1 MRPLIYVVLVFL
13 FQLSALGISAGAE
26 ENASVKTLA
35 PPSEPVKCEP
45 TNSANALTGYS
56 NPISEMTGQPGGTI
70 KFSNMDL
77 MTAVENVLQER
88 PDLILSALE
97 KSPVA
102 LAELVEHA
110 TQVRQAKAEKDQWL
124 AELKHPKVPEI
135 DQDRPMRGS
144 RHAPITIVEYSD
156 FECPYCR
163 AVSPTIMEVFHQYKD
178 SVRVVYKH
186 NPLSF
191 HPTAEPAARYF
202 EAIALQNQNE
212 AWRFHDRVFE
222 EQDNLAQGIE
232 VLKEIVTGL
241 EIDQQQLEKDL
252 NSDTVQQRLAAD
264 LEEAKQ
270 FGFDG
275 TPAFLINGVSLIG
288 NHPKEDF
295 DKIIKLF
302 ISDHHES

>member
-1 MRPLIYVVLVFL
+1 MRLLIYVVLFFL
-13 FQLSALGISAGAE
+13 FQLSVLGIPAGAQ
-26 ENASVKTLA
+26 ENGSVKTLS
-35 PPSEPVKCEP
+35 PPSEPVKCQP
-45 TNSANALTGYS
+45 TNSANALTGAS
-56 NPISEMTGQPGGTI
+56 NPIAKMTGQHGDTI
-70 KFSNMDL
+70 SFSNMDL

-110 TQVRQAKAEKDQWL
+110 TQVRQAKAEEGQWL
-124 AELKHPKVPEI
+124 AEMKHPKVPEI

-144 RHAPITIVEYSD
+144 PHAPITIVEYSD

-163 AVSPTIMEVFHQYKD
+163 AVSPTIMEVFHQYED

-191 HPTAEPAARYF
+191 HATAEPAARFF
-202 EAIALQNQNE
+202 EAISLQNQSE

-222 EQDNLAQGIE
+222 EQDNLAQGID
-232 VLKEIVTGL
+232 VLKNIAAEL
-241 EIDQQQLEKDL
+241 EIDQHQLEKDL
-252 NSDTVQQRLAAD
+252 NSDIVQQRLAAD

-288 NHPKEDF
+288 NHPKKDF

-302 ISDHHES
+302 ISDHQKS